1 MITPTLVW
9 PGRPYPL
16 GATWDGE
23 GVNFALYSAHANAV
37 ELVIFDPS
45 GRRELKRFELPERT
59 DMVWHAYLPE
69 ARPGLLYGYRVHGPY
84 RPEEG
89 LRFNWH
95 KLLLDPYA
103 RSIVGSI
110 RWSDALYGHT
120 PGHRREDLSYDR
132 RDSARA
138 MPKCRVV
145 ESAFSWDDDRP
156 PFIPW
161 NESVIYELH
170 VRGFTR
176 RHPEIAPPL
185 RGTYAG
191 LASPPAIAHLKR
203 LGISAVELMPV
214 QAFVD
219 DRTLIE
225 RGLRNYWGY
234 NTIGYF
240 APDARYA
247 SQDPVTEFKAMVK
260 TLHKAGLEVILDVVY
275 NHTAEGNENGPML
288 CFRGIDNSDYY
299 RLRDDN
305 RRYYVDITG
314 CGNTLDMRSP
324 RAFQMMMD
332 SLRYWVADMHVDG
345 FRFDLAPALGRE
357 LHQSDHIGPF
367 FGLLRQ
373 DPLLARVKLI
383 AEPWDLGAGGYQL
396 GRFPSGW
403 SEWNDR
409 YRDVVR
415 AYWKG
420 DGGLIGEFARR
431 LTGSSDLYAPGGRH
445 PHASVNFVTAHDGF
459 TLNDLVSYNGKHNE
473 ANLEGNR
480 DGNDHNLSWNCGVE
494 GPTDD
499 PGIRALRAQ
508 QKRNLLSTL
517 LFSQGVPM
525 IASGDEI
532 GRTQNGNN
540 NAYCQD
546 NEISYLD
553 WNIDDERE
561 QMLAFTRR
569 LITLRRKHPVFMR
582 RRFLQ
587 GEAPEGASSKDV
599 TWLTPAGNE
608 MTVVEWNQEFARCI
622 GVLLAGDAFGETDAQ
637 GRPVRDDNILLLFN
651 AYHDAIEF
659 HLPAANGT
667 GEWRVLIDTAKD
679 GGIPSGEAPHTAPI
693 YPLAGRSVVLMLDV
707 RGSQTPS
714 SGG

>member
-1 MITPTLVW
+1 MITPSVVW

-23 GVNFALYSAHANAV
+23 GVNFALYSAHAHAV

-45 GRRELKRFELPERT
+45 GRRELKRFALPERT

-69 ARPGLLYGYRVHGPY
+69 ARPGLLYGYRVHGAY

-156 PFIPW
+156 PSIPW

-176 RHPEIAPPL
+176 RHPDIAPTL

-191 LASPPAIAHLKR
+191 LASAPSIEHLKR
-203 LGISAVELMPV
+203 LGVTAIELMPV
-214 QAFVD
+214 HAFVD
-219 DRTLIE
+219 ERTLIE

-247 SQDPVTEFKAMVK
+247 SNDPVGEFKAMVK

-288 CFRGIDNSDYY
+288 CFRGIDNSAYY
-299 RLRDDN
+299 RLREDSP
-305 RRYYVDITG
+305 RYYVDITG
-314 CGNTLDMRSP
+314 CGNTLDMRHP

-367 FGLLRQ
+367 FELLRQ

-383 AEPWDLGAGGYQL
+383 AEPWDLGEGGYQL

-431 LTGSSDLYAPGGRH
+431 LTGSSDLYAPSGRH
-445 PHASVNFVTAHDGF
+445 PHASINFVTAHDGF
-459 TLNDLVSYNGKHNE
+459 TLTDLVSYNVKHNE

-480 DGNDHNLSWNCGVE
+480 DGNDNNVSWNCGVE
-494 GPTDD
+494 GATDN
-499 PGIRALRAQ
+499 PGIRALRAK
-508 QKRNLLSTL
+508 QKRNLLATL

-546 NEISYLD
+546 NEQSYLD
-553 WNIDDERE
+553 WNLDDERE

-569 LITLRRKHPVFMR
+569 MIALRRKHPAFMR
-582 RRFLQ
+582 RRFLE
-587 GEAPEGASSKDV
+587 GEAPQGASSKDV
-599 TWLTPAGNE
+599 TWLTPTGTE
-608 MTVVEWNQEFARCI
+608 MTVVEWNQDFARCI

-637 GRPVRDDNILLLFN
+637 GRSVRDDNVLLLFN

-659 HLPAANGT
+659 HLPAASGET
-667 GEWRVLIDTAKD
+667 EWRVLIDTAKN
-679 GGIPSGEAPHTAPI
+679 GGIPSGQTHHTEPV
-693 YPLAGRSVVLMLDV
+693 YSLAGRSVVLMLDV
-707 RGSQTPS
+707 RPARTPS
-714 SGG
+714 SA

>member
-1 MITPTLVW
+1 MTPPTVIW

-23 GVNFALYSAHANAV
+23 GVNFAVYSAHATAV
-37 ELVIFDPS
+37 ELVIFDTS
-45 GRRELKRFELPERT
+45 GRRELKRFELPERSN
-59 DMVWHAYLPE
+59 MVWHAYLPE

-89 LRFNWH
+89 HRFNPN

-103 RSIVGSI
+103 RSIVGLV

-120 PGHRREDLSYDR
+120 PGHRRDDLSFDR

-145 ESAFSWDDDRP
+145 EPAFTWDDDRSP
-156 PFIPW
+156 SIPW
-161 NESVIYELH
+161 NETVIYELH

-176 RHPEIAPPL
+176 RHPDIAPSL

-191 LASPPAIAHLKR
+191 LASAPVIEHLRR
-203 LGISAVELMPV
+203 LGVTAIELMPV
-214 QAFVD
+214 HAFVD

-247 SQDPVTEFKAMVK
+247 VEDPVSEFKAMVK
-260 TLHKAGLEVILDVVY
+260 KLHKAGFEVILDVVY
-275 NHTAEGNENGPML
+275 NHTAEGNERGPML

-299 RLRDDN
+299 RLREDN

-314 CGNTLDMRSP
+314 CGNTLDMRRP

-332 SLRYWVADMHVDG
+332 SLRYWAGEMHVDG

-367 FGLLRQ
+367 FELLRQ

-383 AEPWDLGAGGYQL
+383 AEPWDLGEGGYQL

-409 YRDVVR
+409 YRDVMR

-431 LTGSSDLYAPGGRH
+431 MTGSSDLYSASGRH
-445 PHASVNFVTAHDGF
+445 PYASINFVTAHDGF
-459 TLNDLVSYNGKHNE
+459 TLSDLVSYNVKHNE

-480 DGNDHNLSWNCGVE
+480 DGNDHNVSWNSGVE
-494 GPTDD
+494 GPTHDHA
-499 PGIRALRAQ
+499 IRALRAQ
-508 QKRNLLSTL
+508 RARNLLATL
-517 LFSQGVPM
+517 MFSQGVPM
-525 IASGDEI
+525 ISAGDEI

-546 NEISYLD
+546 NELSWIN
-553 WNIDDERE
+553 WQVDEDGE

-569 LITLRRKHPVFMR
+569 ILSLRRVHPAFMR
-582 RRFLQ
+582 RRFLEGQ
-587 GEAPEGASSKDV
+587 APPGATSKDV
-599 TWLTPAGNE
+599 TWLTPAGAE
-608 MTVVEWNQEFARCI
+608 MTVVEWNQDFARCI
-622 GVLLAGDAFGETDAQ
+622 GVLLAGDAFGETDVQ
-637 GRPVRDDNILLLFN
+637 GRPVRDDTILLLFN
-651 AYHDAIEF
+651 AHHAAIDF
-659 HLPAANGT
+659 HLPATNGS
-667 GEWRVLIDTAKD
+667 GAWSVLIDTSKN
-679 GGIPSGEAPHTAPI
+679 GGVLAGETRHTSPI
-693 YPLAGRSVVLMLDV
+693 YPLAGRSVVLMLDA
-707 RGSQTPS
+707 RTS
-714 SGG
+714 

>member
-1 MITPTLVW
+1 
-9 PGRPYPL
+9 
-16 GATWDGE
+16 
-23 GVNFALYSAHANAV
+23 
-37 ELVIFDPS
+37 
-45 GRRELKRFELPERT
+45 
-59 DMVWHAYLPE
+59 
-69 ARPGLLYGYRVHGPY
+69 
-84 RPEEG
+84 
-89 LRFNWH
+89 
-95 KLLLDPYA
+95 
-103 RSIVGSI
+103 
-110 RWSDALYGHT
+110 
-120 PGHRREDLSYDR
+120 
-132 RDSARA
+132 

-156 PFIPW
+156 PSVPW

-176 RHPEIAPPL
+176 RHPDIAATL

-191 LASPPAIAHLKR
+191 LASAPAIEHLKR
-203 LGISAVELMPV
+203 LGVTAIELMPV
-214 QAFVD
+214 HAFVD
-219 DRTLIE
+219 ERTLIE

-234 NTIGYF
+234 NTIGFF

-247 SQDPVTEFKAMVK
+247 SQDDPVGEFKAMVK

-288 CFRGIDNSDYY
+288 CFRGIDNSAYY
-299 RLRDDN
+299 RLREDSP
-305 RRYYVDITG
+305 RHYVDITG
-314 CGNTLDMRSP
+314 CGNTLDMRHP

-345 FRFDLAPALGRE
+345 FRFDLASALGRE
-357 LHQSDHIGPF
+357 LRQSDHIGPF

-383 AEPWDLGAGGYQL
+383 AEPWDLGEGGYQL

-445 PHASVNFVTAHDGF
+445 PHASINFVTAHDGF
-459 TLNDLVSYNGKHNE
+459 TLTDLVSYNVKHNE

-480 DGNDHNLSWNCGVE
+480 DGNDHNVSWNCGVE
-494 GPTDD
+494 GPTDNPD
-499 PGIRALRAQ
+499 IRALRAR
-508 QKRNLLSTL
+508 QKRNLLATL

-546 NEISYLD
+546 NELSYLD
-553 WNIDDERE
+553 WNLDDERE

-569 LITLRRKHPVFMR
+569 LIALRRKHPVFMR
-582 RRFLQ
+582 RRFLE

-599 TWLTPAGNE
+599 TWLTPAGSE

-622 GVLLAGDAFGETDAQ
+622 GVLLAGDAFGETDAR
-637 GRPVRDDNILLLFN
+637 GRSVRDDNLLLLFN
-651 AYHDAIEF
+651 AYHDAIAF
-659 HLPAANGT
+659 HLPPANGT
-667 GEWRVLIDTAKD
+667 GEWLVLIDTAKD
-679 GGIPSGEAPHTAPI
+679 GGLPIGQTHHTEPI

-707 RGSQTPS
+707 RTAQTPS
-714 SGG
+714 SA